1 MQLSRGSKE
10 DAGGTLLGRMT
21 FEGDSVG
28 HSVVFDAS
36 NVSIPFQSVL
46 DSSKLIPAHSV
57 VFDALNVSILFQSV
71 LDSSKLIPVIME
83 VRSIGRR
90 SVAW

>member
-10 DAGGTLLGRMT
+10 DAGGALLGRMP

-28 HSVVFDAS
+28 
-36 NVSIPFQSVL
+36 
-46 DSSKLIPAHSV
+46 HSV

-71 LDSSKLIPVIME
+71 LDSSKLISVIME

>member
-1 MQLSRGSKE
+1 MP
-10 DAGGTLLGRMT
+10 

-28 HSVVFDAS
+28 
-36 NVSIPFQSVL
+36 
-46 DSSKLIPAHSV
+46 HSV

-83 VRSIGRR
+83 DWEKVSGLVNAN
-90 SVAW
+90 SVPIYTFTDSLILDPNRCHTDIMLVSSRNWSNRL